1 MAQSLGGG
9 ARGVVTGVRLV
20 ITVEVAC
27 EMLVGAAGVLR
38 GLPDAPV
45 EVAFEMPVLEEEQLI
60 NSSAVSRQAQLVEK
74 RDASPAR

>member
-9 ARGVVTGVRLV
+9 ARGVVTGARRV

-27 EMLVGAAGVLR
+27 EMLGVTAGVMS
-38 GLPDAPV
+38 GLPAVTV
-45 EVAFEMPVLEEEQLI
+45 EVAFAMPVLGEEQLI

-74 RDASPAR
+74 RDESPAR